1 MKRELF
7 CLAVLTLVFLLPS
20 LPPQAQVSSSQ
31 PASYSG
37 MGATPAVTPNEL
49 AIAGVPPDFFRIQPW
64 ERYVPRGSTAV
75 RPAPKSQ
82 GAFYT
87 VPVNFAVAVDY
98 STGAYSAASISS
110 VALADLNGDGKPD
123 LVVGSNCATSTLPCT
138 TDGMISILLGNG
150 DGTFQAAV
158 THDSGGFGA
167 PAIAVADVNGDGK
180 PDLLLAS
187 NCASYAAC
195 NNGTVNSGTV
205 TVLLG
210 NGDGTFQTPVA
221 YNSGGQGA
229 DSIAVADVNGDGKPD
244 LLVANYCG
252 LPCGGLGAD
261 GSVGVLL
268 GNGDGTFQSA
278 VTYDSAG
285 QNTDSI
291 AVADLRGNGKFDLAV
306 VSCGPTTNN
315 IPDCGEGDGV
325 VSILLGDGD
334 GTFQTAVPYDT
345 GGAFSNS
352 VAIADLNGDG
362 KLDLVVSDRC
372 LGGHNC
378 STDGAASVLLGN
390 GDGTLQAAVT
400 YDSGV

>member
-1 MKRELF
+1 MGTLRSARE
-7 CLAVLTLVFLLPS
+7 
-20 LPPQAQVSSSQ
+20 Q
-31 PASYSG
+31 
-37 MGATPAVTPNEL
+37 
-49 AIAGVPPDFFRIQPW
+49 
-64 ERYVPRGSTAV
+64 GSEACSEV
-75 RPAPKSQ
+75 A

-195 NNGTVNSGTV
+195 NNGTV

-221 YNSGGQGA
+221 YDSGGQGA

-268 GNGDGTFQSA
+268 GNGDGTFRSA

-291 AVADLRGNGKFDLAV
+291 A
-306 VSCGPTTNN
+306 SQ
-315 IPDCGEGDGV
+315 I
-325 VSILLGDGD
+325 
-334 GTFQTAVPYDT
+334 
-345 GGAFSNS
+345 
-352 VAIADLNGDG
+352 
-362 KLDLVVSDRC
+362 
-372 LGGHNC
+372 
-378 STDGAASVLLGN
+378 
-390 GDGTLQAAVT
+390 
-400 YDSGV
+400 